1 MPSSYSILH
10 RKVGNPMRIRVGVI
24 VGLALLAS
32 TPGLAQAQAT
42 LGPVLAYHDD
52 AEAIGIGAALG
63 VPLAEVA
70 PGVGILGDFI
80 WFFPDGGDYF
90 ELNGNLTY
98 DFPLENSTVVPFVLG
113 GLNVARFSPDAFDGF
128 TELGLNLGAGVKFD
142 AGTLRPSVGLKVELE
157 GGEGFVIFGTLP
169 FALGGA

>member
-1 MPSSYSILH
+1 
-10 RKVGNPMRIRVGVI
+10 MRIRVGVI
-24 VGLALLAS
+24 VGLALLAW

-63 VPLAEVA
+63 VPLDELGA
-70 PGVGILGDFI
+70 GVGLLGDFI
-80 WFFPDGGDYF
+80 WFFPDGFDYW
-90 ELNGNLTY
+90 EINGNLTY
-98 DFPLENSTVVPFVLG
+98 DFPLQQSTIIPFVLA
-113 GLNVARFSPDAFDGF
+113 GLNIARASADGF
-128 TELGLNLGAGVKFD
+128 GGDTQLGLNLGAGIEFD
-142 AGTLRPSVGLKVELE
+142 AGTMRPSVGLKVELE